1 MRSNRSYSLREHFS
15 ALRKYVI
22 TKLSLAYINVTGAR
36 KAVIVR
42 DGGLGDAIMAT
53 AVVEALKREYPKIQF
68 FLSTGFPEVFD
79 QVELVRHS
87 LFSFPVIWLS
97 YTHYDL
103 YPWKRKATIHYSVM
117 MAKMAG
123 VYRNL
128 SDKIYLSID
137 IKRHQVFI
145 NSYVKGKE
153 FIVIQ
158 PNAGEWFPQK
168 NWSTNKW
175 TDLVGILKSRGYLV
189 YQIGTAKEPYIYGTV
204 DFRGKTSILECL
216 VLLKYANLL
225 IGVNSFAEQAV
236 RSFNVPAII
245 LYGPTNPHCSL
256 NPNQYA
262 VFSNNVI
269 SYSDLK
275 SKAYEFYS
283 MADIKVDTVLDA
295 IARIN
300 EYNSCEK

>member
-1 MRSNRSYSLREHFS
+1 
-15 ALRKYVI
+15 
-22 TKLSLAYINVTGAR
+22 LAYINVTGAR

-79 QVELVRHS
+79 EVERVRHS

-103 YPWKRKATIHYSVM
+103 YPWKRKATIHYSMM

-123 VYRNL
+123 VNANL
-128 SDKIYLSID
+128 SDKIHLNID
-137 IKRHQVFI
+137 SVRHQAFI
-145 NSYVKGKE
+145 NTHIKGNR

-158 PNAGEWFPQK
+158 PYAGEWFPQK

-175 TDLVGILKSRGYLV
+175 TDLVGILKAKGYLV
-189 YQIGTAKEPYIYGTV
+189 YQIGTSKEQHIFGAV
-204 DFRGKTSILECL
+204 DFRGKTSILESL
-216 VLLKYANLL
+216 VLLKYSKLL

-262 VFSNNVI
+262 VFSNKVI

-275 SKAYEFYS
+275 GLEYEFYP
-283 MADIKVDTVLDA
+283 MANIEVDTVLEA
-295 IARIN
+295 ILRI
-300 EYNSCEK
+300 SG